1 MGNGSNLY
9 PTPPM
14 HLHHTRHGSGKP
26 LLLVHG
32 IGGTH
37 NSWSTILDELAAHRE
52 VITIDLPGH
61 GQTPPLPGP
70 NTFYALTDAV
80 ADWLREQDLE
90 GIDCVGSSM
99 GARMVLE
106 LARRGTVGA
115 VVALDP
121 GGFWQRWQIQFF
133 YYSVAGSVRLL
144 RAVEQVLSTLTANTV
159 GRTLLLAQFSARPW
173 RVPASVALSE
183 LRSFVHTPIFDEL
196 LRDLAYGKK
205 QEGAPRGSIRHPLV
219 IGWGRQDRVCF
230 PSQARRAAAAFPDA
244 ALYWFDHCGHF
255 PHWDQPAETVQLIL
269 SVTSRETTASAAS
282 VPAQAIG

>member
-1 MGNGSNLY
+1 
-9 PTPPM
+9 M

-26 LLLVHG
+26 LLLIHG
-32 IGGTH
+32 IGGTS

-52 VITIDLPGH
+52 VITLDLPGH

-70 NTFYALTDAV
+70 NIFYALTDAV
-80 ADWLREQDLE
+80 AAWLREQHLE

-106 LARRGTVGA
+106 LARRGMVGA
-115 VVALDP
+115 VVSLDP
-121 GGFWQRWQIQFF
+121 GGFWRRWQIQFF

-144 RAVEQVLSTLTANTV
+144 RAVEPALSTLTANTV

-173 RVPASVALSE
+173 RVPAAVALSE

-196 LRDLAYGKK
+196 LHDLAYGKK
-205 QEGAPRGSIRHPLV
+205 QEGAPRGSIQHPLV

-230 PSQARRAAAAFPDA
+230 PNQARRAAAAFPDA
-244 ALYWFDHCGHF
+244 SLYWFDHCGHF

-269 SVTSRETTASAAS
+269 SVTGREAATTAASA
-282 VPAQAIG
+282 PAHQVAE